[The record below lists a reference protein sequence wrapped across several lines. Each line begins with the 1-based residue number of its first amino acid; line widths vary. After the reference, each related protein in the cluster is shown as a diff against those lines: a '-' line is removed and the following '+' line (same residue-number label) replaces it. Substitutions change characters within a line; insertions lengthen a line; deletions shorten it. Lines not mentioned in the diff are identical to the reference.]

1 MSDNKRGLSS
11 SITLL
16 ENGRTVPL
24 HVVMSSIQRVL
35 RNKRNLCKDKERC
48 LVLDVLSAL
57 LSRSGGRIP
66 MDDTQYLDF
75 IKQVETKQKENPDDP
90 SWDDAA
96 LGVVNWEKQM
106 VADTISYNADIK
118 NVKVIAAKEAKGKKK
133 TGDGETKVQRSTVV
147 YKKTVHTVHATKSAI
162 DSKEKQNLK
171 ELVLMLATT
180 RAELMD
186 GTKGSMIELMP
197 AFDPDNTEQALDLLA
212 HFSGMSM
219 AGFKQSD
226 PTKELFHII
235 NSLFSGEIETDK
247 NGTLP
252 LYSMGNNA
260 FLLESHENNGFNI
273 IRALLVLNKN
283 TGERIKRIL
292 LNEMTRLE
300 ARPGENIHALADRA
314 NSIITSYVN
323 ANSHESQQVI
333 DAVTDDLQELF
344 LARLT
349 QIVLCTSEGIQQNV
363 HALVQKI
370 TDNGNISRA
379 ADIVASESEKW
390 LPVLRDMVV
399 ISDAPNSGASN
410 TTNAWNVQRSRRG
423 TSTGEAKSSVL
434 TTPQKIQKFGT
445 ALSKFCEGHD
455 KDWILMHGSHAWSQ
469 CTRVAFEMRDAPKFV
484 DSFRR
489 FKKSCPPHLLSIFE
503 ELYSRNSNRNRSDR
517 NDNNGNYQNNNFG
530 GTVGGMV
537 VLYYVFSALRRI
549 VVWLVVYFFEE
560 RRAEASYAKTWSRK
574 NFV

>member
-1 MSDNKRGLSS
+1 
-11 SITLL
+11 
-16 ENGRTVPL
+16 
-24 HVVMSSIQRVL
+24 
-35 RNKRNLCKDKERC
+35 
-48 LVLDVLSAL
+48 
-57 LSRSGGRIP
+57 
-66 MDDTQYLDF
+66 
-75 IKQVETKQKENPDDP
+75 
-90 SWDDAA
+90 
-96 LGVVNWEKQM
+96 
-106 VADTISYNADIK
+106 
-118 NVKVIAAKEAKGKKK
+118 
-133 TGDGETKVQRSTVV
+133 
-147 YKKTVHTVHATKSAI
+147 
-162 DSKEKQNLK
+162 
-171 ELVLMLATT
+171 
-180 RAELMD
+180 
-186 GTKGSMIELMP
+186 MIELMP

-247 NGTLP
+247 NGTLL

-260 FLLESHENNGFNI
+260 FLLESHEMN
-273 IRALLVLNKN
+273 
-283 TGERIKRIL
+283 
-292 LNEMTRLE
+292 RLE

-503 ELYSRNSNRNRSDR
+503 ELYARNSNRNRSDR

-530 GTVGGMV
+530 GTGGGGDGNS
-537 VLYYVFSALRRI
+537 YNSRNNNNNNRNNNGDNGDRNRYNGERRI
-549 VVWLVVYFFEE
+549 GGGGGNSFAA
-560 RRAEASYAKTWSRK
+560 RRNGGGNSDAPTNRGNTYANNSNSRRS
-574 NFV
+574 NGNGGNNGNGGRNGNGGSNGNGRNGNNNG